1 MSSAADTC
9 RANGW
14 EAIHRRMLTNASLAT
29 SKALEGLIL
38 QSADETGDL
47 ISTLESDL
55 ARVTRERDGLVRQ
68 AILDEA
74 RIDRDRHRV
83 QEVRELRAAIVEWVE
98 VESMEVPEELTE
110 DNLNQVS
117 EWYMRHLGACD
128 RLRAIARGSAL

>member
-1 MSSAADTC
+1 MTDSTQEREA
-9 RANGW
+9 W

-55 ARVTRERDGLVRQ
+55 ARVTRERDELVRQ

-74 RIDRDRHRV
+74 RIERDRHRV
-83 QEVRELRAAIVEWVE
+83 QEVRELRAA
-98 VESMEVPEELTE
+98 LTE
-110 DNLNQVS
+110 AVIEGEKVS
-117 EWYMRHLGACD
+117 FDGNWAKVSKIEKVQHE
-128 RLRAIARGSAL
+128 